1 MPQVPE
7 IQSLSVPT
15 GYHSQEVALFVGML
29 DDQLRLLTEDTR
41 GLTVE
46 QLAWQP
52 APGMNTIGMLLA
64 HIAIVEVFWTSWT
77 LEGLD
82 RDKIRYRE
90 LLGIVREDD
99 GMPMPEGAG
108 PPAILIGKDLAYFDG
123 LLARARA
130 HMREVAMKLTDT
142 DLTRRVDKL
151 SLTGQKRIIELR
163 WTLYHLFE
171 HFSGHYNQILLLE
184 HAHKAGLHVHTH
196 S

>member
-77 LEGLD
+77 L
-82 RDKIRYRE
+82 
-90 LLGIVREDD
+90 
-99 GMPMPEGAG
+99 
-108 PPAILIGKDLAYFDG
+108 
-123 LLARARA
+123 
-130 HMREVAMKLTDT
+130 
-142 DLTRRVDKL
+142 
-151 SLTGQKRIIELR
+151 
-163 WTLYHLFE
+163 YHLFE